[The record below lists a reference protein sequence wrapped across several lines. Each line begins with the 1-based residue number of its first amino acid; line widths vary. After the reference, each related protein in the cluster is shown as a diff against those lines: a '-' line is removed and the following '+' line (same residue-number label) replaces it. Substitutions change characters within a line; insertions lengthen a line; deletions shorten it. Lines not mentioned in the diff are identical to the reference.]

1 MECSITVTA
10 QAAFN
15 DEVKIYVDM
24 QAQIFSVFK
33 ARTVPITLKQ
43 TVEEELEKL
52 GKEGNIKT
60 VYRILSKSS
69 SLLIFVT
76 LSLSKCILI
85 ADENRV
91 VIQLS
96 CTHRTSDES
105 EGIMRIAVGYT
116 VTVQASKFYT
126 LALTF

>member
-1 MECSITVTA
+1 MITVTA

-24 QAQIFSVFK
+24 QAQIFSVSK

-43 TVEEELEKL
+43 TVEKELENL

-69 SLLIFVT
+69 SLQIFVT

-85 ADENRV
+85 ADKNRV
-91 VIQLS
+91 VIQLG
-96 CTHRTSDES
+96 CTHHTSDES
-105 EGIMRIAVGYT
+105 EGTMRIAVGYT
-116 VTVQASKFYT
+116 LTVQVSKFYT

>member
-33 ARTVPITLKQ
+33 ARTVPFTLKQ

-52 GKEGNIKT
+52 GEEGNIKT
-60 VYRILSKSS
+60 V
-69 SLLIFVT
+69 
-76 LSLSKCILI
+76 
-85 ADENRV
+85 
-91 VIQLS
+91 
-96 CTHRTSDES
+96 
-105 EGIMRIAVGYT
+105 
-116 VTVQASKFYT
+116 
-126 LALTF
+126 

>member
-60 VYRILSKSS
+60 VCS
-69 SLLIFVT
+69 
-76 LSLSKCILI
+76 I
-85 ADENRV
+85 ACPNP
-91 VIQLS
+91 
-96 CTHRTSDES
+96 
-105 EGIMRIAVGYT
+105 
-116 VTVQASKFYT
+116 F
-126 LALTF
+126 